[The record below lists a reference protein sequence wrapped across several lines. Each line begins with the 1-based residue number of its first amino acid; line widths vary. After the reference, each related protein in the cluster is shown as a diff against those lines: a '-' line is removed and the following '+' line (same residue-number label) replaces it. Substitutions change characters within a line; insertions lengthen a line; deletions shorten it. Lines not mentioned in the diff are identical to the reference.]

1 MHCSTA
7 PVNHSSRALVTLDK
21 PATRKESRFISQ
33 IFTSLLTRDQIA
45 QVDRYPKSCGKI
57 FSSCYETSSS
67 PLFCMFRYQVS
78 YFCTLPRQ
86 HGLKCGILTTL
97 KLDETEGFG
106 CLGHSNWTIC
116 SPLSPFCAKIFS
128 SFSPSYWEAN
138 SYYPRGLIMGKGDSS
153 NFKME

>member
-78 YFCTLPRQ
+78 YFCTLPLQ

-97 KLDETEGFG
+97 KLDETERFG

-116 SPLSPFCAKIFS
+116 SPLSPFCLELF
-128 SFSPSYWEAN
+128 PTVQLSYWGAH
-138 SYYPRGLIMGKGDSS
+138 SYYPRGLIMEKGNSPNS
-153 NFKME
+153 QYG

>member
-1 MHCSTA
+1 MHCSAA
-7 PVNHSSRALVTLDK
+7 PVNHSSRPLVTLDK

-57 FSSCYETSSS
+57 FSFCYETSSS
-67 PLFCMFRYQVS
+67 LLFCMFRYQVS

-116 SPLSPFCAKIFS
+116 ILLSYFCSNNFQTF
-128 SFSPSYWEAN
+128 SFSYWGAQSYC
-138 SYYPRGLIMGKGDSS
+138 PREPIMREGSSS
-153 NFKME
+153 NSRIG

>member
-57 FSSCYETSSS
+57 FSFCYETSSS
-67 PLFCMFRYQVS
+67 LLFCMFRYQVS

-116 SPLSPFCAKIFS
+116 SPLSPFCAKRFS
-128 SFSPSYWEAN
+128 TFSLSYWEAN
-138 SYYPRGLIMGKGDSS
+138 SYYPRGLIMGKGNSP
-153 NFKME
+153 NFKTG